1 MFIFDAKIKMNDC
14 DLRVDQDLGF
24 GLNHHDGRKE
34 IWSQSEGNLI
44 SLIFIMCGHSLSYM
58 CSSNITRDP
67 SIGV

>member
-34 IWSQSEGNLI
+34 ISV
-44 SLIFIMCGHSLSYM
+44 
-58 CSSNITRDP
+58 
-67 SIGV
+67 GVSRRGI